1 MKGIDLKTL
10 KGWQID
16 AAGGVV
22 CALLVLSLYLLGI
35 APVSGRQERVEARQE
50 ELLTQRHQAD
60 RLARLRMGLEEQLAQ
75 VRASVAQ
82 FRLEL
87 LPVGQVNRRLAE
99 LSDLAS
105 KTGLKIDG
113 IEPGGAVGGTRYEM
127 VPITVA
133 GKGTFTNCVGFLHQ
147 LRSRLPDTGVSA
159 LELTGNPS
167 EPTAPAGFRFELL
180 WYAAPRSSS

>member
-16 AAGGVV
+16 AAGAAA
-22 CALLVLSLYLLGI
+22 CALLLLGVYLLGI
-35 APVSGRQERVEARQE
+35 APLSSRQQHAEARQE
-50 ELLTQRHQAD
+50 ELRTQRHQAD
-60 RLARLRMGLEEQLAQ
+60 RLARLRMGLEERLAQ
-75 VRASVAQ
+75 VRASAAE

-99 LSDLAS
+99 LSELAS

-113 IEPGGAVGGTRYEM
+113 IEPGQAVGGTRYEM
-127 VPITVA
+127 VPISVA
-133 GKGTFTNCVGFLHQ
+133 GKGTFTNCVAFLHQ

-167 EPTAPAGFRFELL
+167 DPAGPAGFRFELL